1 MRCTAAQE
9 SSDEGRCRSLPLA
22 WKPGV
27 LNPGSNLFE
36 HLVTVLIDGQ
46 LLDVRRPGR
55 SRLCLF
61 QKTLLSRSWKTS
73 LMSWNPGTVHFE
85 DSVWGTGV
93 EGRMWQKFKV
103 GSGTHSID
111 CIRDA

>member
-9 SSDEGRCRSLPLA
+9 SSGGGRCRSLPLA

-73 LMSWNPGTVHFE
+73 DVLEPWDGALRGLGLG
-85 DSVWGTGV
+85 DR
-93 EGRMWQKFKV
+93 GRRPDVAEIQGRF
-103 GSGTHSID
+103 
-111 CIRDA
+111 RDTQH